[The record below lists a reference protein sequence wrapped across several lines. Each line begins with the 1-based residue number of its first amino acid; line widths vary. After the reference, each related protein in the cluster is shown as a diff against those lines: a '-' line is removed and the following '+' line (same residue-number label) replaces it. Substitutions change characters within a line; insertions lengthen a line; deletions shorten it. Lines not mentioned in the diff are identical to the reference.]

1 MRVRSCPR
9 VLELPLGRVD
19 PVNLG
24 WCAPFDDQFG
34 EGAIA
39 AADVDPT

>member
-1 MRVRSCPR
+1 
-9 VLELPLGRVD
+9 LAELCD

-34 EGAIA
+34 EGAVA
-39 AADVDPT
+39 APDIDPS